1 MTGGRAPGQFRSPA
15 RKVCIADLCGALL
28 CAAIWR
34 LTCLPEAWAF
44 VNHELSQRP
53 MRRLSPRKGYSVK
66 ELLQRVD
73 RIAGDLNVLLV
84 VIAIGLATLDLTFLV
99 TQNVVNH
106 LPPVTRVVYDS
117 APTAAR

>member
-1 MTGGRAPGQFRSPA
+1 
-15 RKVCIADLCGALL
+15 
-28 CAAIWR
+28 
-34 LTCLPEAWAF
+34 
-44 VNHELSQRP
+44 
-53 MRRLSPRKGYSVK
+53 MRRLSPHRLSLRKDFPVK
-66 ELLQRVD
+66 ELLQRID
-73 RIAGDLNVLLV
+73 RIAGDLNVLLI